1 MILHLT
7 ALLAFQLVGEL
18 ISRGLGLPI
27 PGPVIGMAL
36 IFVFFLSVP
45 KAANA
50 ILPTAQGLLAHL
62 SLLFVPAGVG
72 VTRHLDRMG
81 EDGPAIAAA
90 LAISTIAAIALGA
103 LTFKLVARLTGG
115 EVEER
120 AADD

>member
-7 ALLAFQLVGEL
+7 TLLAFQLAGEL

-36 IFVFFLSVP
+36 IFVLFLASSRV
-45 KAANA
+45 ANA

-72 VTRHLDRMG
+72 ITRHLDRLG
-81 EDGPAIAAA
+81 QDGPAILAAVT
-90 LAISTIAAIALGA
+90 ISTIAAIALGA

-115 EVEER
+115 EEEEPR
-120 AADD
+120 R

>member
-7 ALLAFQLVGEL
+7 ALLAFQLAGEL
-18 ISRGLGLPI
+18 ISRGLALPI

-36 IFVFFLSVP
+36 IFIFFLTVP
-45 KAANA
+45 KAAQA

-72 VTRHLDRMG
+72 ITRHLDRMG

-90 LAISTIAAIALGA
+90 LILSTIAAIALGA
-103 LTFKLVARLTGG
+103 LAFQAVARLVGSG
-115 EVEER
+115 EDE
-120 AADD
+120 